1 MQITAPNSQF
11 INEFNQNFKT
21 YVAFMQAFRAVWESF
36 LDPQSPVSVGE
47 GGRDFS
53 NYAGSGSSAP
63 QNTTELEVDR
73 YNVFLPAIEAIV
85 EDARARGWILP
96 I

>member
-1 MQITAPNSQF
+1 MQITAPGSQF
-11 INEFNQNFKT
+11 SAEFDNNFKT

-36 LDPQSPVSVGE
+36 LDPQSPSSVGE

-53 NYAGSGSSAP
+53 NYDGSGSAAP
-63 QNTTELEVDR
+63 QDNTVLEVDR
-73 YNVFLPAIEAIV
+73 YNVFLPALEAIV
-85 EDARARGWILP
+85 QDAKNRGWIVE